1 MSRAKVKF
9 KELSK
14 EEKSEKI
21 KDIIGTIVLISFSIP
36 ITFLIGKIFTT
47 QEGYIDPATNRGRS
61 DYVLMLL
68 QCVLGIVALV
78 IPNRFFRNKGIQ
90 IPTTMSILYT
100 LFLYCAISLGEIRN
114 FYYVIPNWDTI
125 LHTFSGGMLGAI
137 GFSFVSLLNKTD
149 DLHLKLT
156 PFFVALF
163 AFMFSIT
170 LGVVW
175 EVYEFS
181 FDGMFGL
188 NMQKFRIETGQP
200 LVGRAALEDTM
211 EDLIVDMVGAFIMTT
226 VGYISL
232 KYKKGWVEKLLIKVK
247 KRDKSQKE

>member
-156 PFFVALF
+156 PFFVTLF